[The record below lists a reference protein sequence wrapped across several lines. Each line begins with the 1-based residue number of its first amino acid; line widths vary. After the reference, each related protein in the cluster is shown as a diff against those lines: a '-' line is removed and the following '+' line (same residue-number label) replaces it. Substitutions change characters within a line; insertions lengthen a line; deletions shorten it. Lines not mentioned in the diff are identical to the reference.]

1 MLCAAIANAYA
12 CKVDEG
18 SVHPCI
24 INGHDYGELLYSL
37 GVMGWFMLVTIPG
50 GLVAF
55 VSWLIFL
62 ILHCVAWRKRVSA
75 GTPLRFPRRLQQH
88 ENLRAP
94 DFCLACSGVRP
105 NGSRVR
111 SGRSAVTRHYSR
123 QARVH
128 VRGRRLFPPVVAK

>member
-1 MLCAAIANAYA
+1 MNGKPHKQFPWLRYMLALFVIVAFAFAPIGSVILCGTIANAYG

-55 VSWLIFL
+55 VTWLIFL
-62 ILHCVAWRKRVSA
+62 ILHRVAWRKRISV
-75 GTPLRFPRRLQQH
+75 GI
-88 ENLRAP
+88 
-94 DFCLACSGVRP
+94 
-105 NGSRVR
+105 
-111 SGRSAVTRHYSR
+111 
-123 QARVH
+123 
-128 VRGRRLFPPVVAK
+128 PPPIPPPPEIA

>member
-1 MLCAAIANAYA
+1 VIYDLGIAVMNGKPHKRFPWLWYMLALFVIVAFAFAPIGSVMLCAAIANAYG

-18 SVHPCI
+18 SVHSCI

-62 ILHCVAWRKRVSA
+62 ILHRVSWRKRMSA
-75 GTPLRFPRRLQQH
+75 GI
-88 ENLRAP
+88 
-94 DFCLACSGVRP
+94 
-105 NGSRVR
+105 
-111 SGRSAVTRHYSR
+111 
-123 QARVH
+123 
-128 VRGRRLFPPVVAK
+128 PPPIPPPPATA

>member
-1 MLCAAIANAYA
+1 MAVVLAGGVRRRGVRVCTDRIRPVVRPIANAYG

-55 VSWLIFL
+55 ASWLIFL
-62 ILHCVAWRKRVSA
+62 ILHRVAWRKRISA
-75 GTPLRFPRRLQQH
+75 GIP
-88 ENLRAP
+88 
-94 DFCLACSGVRP
+94 
-105 NGSRVR
+105 
-111 SGRSAVTRHYSR
+111 
-123 QARVH
+123 
-128 VRGRRLFPPVVAK
+128 PPVPPPPATA